1 MNEGMIMN
9 SMFKMLEN
17 DAVREA
23 WNEVMEALVVE
34 KLKEDYLLCLDW
46 DDIETAEAILVVLRY
61 FMPYNQFRS
70 FLEEVRDAGIDNK
83 R

>member
-1 MNEGMIMN
+1 MN

-17 DAVREA
+17 GEVREA

-46 DDIETAEAILVVLRY
+46 NDIETAEAILVVLRY
-61 FMPYNQFRS
+61 FLPYSEFRS
-70 FLEEVRDAGIDNK
+70 FLDEVRDAGIDDK
-83 R
+83 

>member
-1 MNEGMIMN
+1 MN

-17 DAVREA
+17 GAVREA

-46 DDIETAEAILVVLRY
+46 DDIETASGILVVLRY
-61 FMPYNQFRS
+61 FMVYADFKE
-70 FLEEVRDAGIDNK
+70 FVDEVKDAGYTVT
-83 R
+83 REY